1 MAPEHFLRLGC
12 GREDPEAAL
21 GSGELA
27 FEGDQELGTQVVQA
41 MDFMI

>member
-1 MAPEHFLRLGC
+1 MAPEHFIRLGC

-27 FEGDQELGTQVVQA
+27 FDGDQALGISVVQA